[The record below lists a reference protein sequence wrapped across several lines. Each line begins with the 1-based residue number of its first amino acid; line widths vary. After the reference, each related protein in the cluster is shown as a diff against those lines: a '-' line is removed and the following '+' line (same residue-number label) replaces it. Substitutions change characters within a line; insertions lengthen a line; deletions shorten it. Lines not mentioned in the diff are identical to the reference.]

1 MKRRPPEVKREA
13 REARDDAARDDA
25 ARGDARHAGA
35 GAAPDDPRGAARR
48 DPPPGSRAARG
59 GATHPAARAAEPAA
73 PKPAADRV
81 ERAAHTAAAR
91 AARGARDPEPS
102 LGRRLAQI
110 GVLGWTIVAPTLA
123 ALALGRWLDRMFATR
138 VFFSAP
144 LLMLGAALGL
154 WLAWRW
160 MKAQQHGDRDD

>member
-1 MKRRPPEVKREA
+1 CI
-13 REARDDAARDDA
+13 RDR
-25 ARGDARHAGA
+25 
-35 GAAPDDPRGAARR
+35 
-48 DPPPGSRAARG
+48 
-59 GATHPAARAAEPAA
+59 
-73 PKPAADRV
+73 PAADRV

>member
-1 MKRRPPEVKREA
+1 MMKRRPPEVKREA
-13 REARDDAARDDA
+13 REARDDA

-35 GAAPDDPRGAARR
+35 GAAPDDPRG
-48 DPPPGSRAARG
+48 AARG

>member
-1 MKRRPPEVKREA
+1 MMKRRPPEVKRE
-13 REARDDAARDDA
+13 ARDDA

-160 MKAQQHGDRDD
+160 MKAHQHGDRDD

>member
-1 MKRRPPEVKREA
+1 MHAVLRLLWPQSREQPPHLLRIQP
-13 REARDDAARDDA
+13 RLPP
-25 ARGDARHAGA
+25 
-35 GAAPDDPRGAARR
+35 AP
-48 DPPPGSRAARG
+48 S
-59 GATHPAARAAEPAA
+59 A

>member
-1 MKRRPPEVKREA
+1 MMKRRPPEVKREA
-13 REARDDAARDDA
+13 REARDDA

-48 DPPPGSRAARG
+48 RDPPPARAPAPAAQRIRPREPPSPPRRSPPPIASSGPRTRPRRARRAAR
-59 GATHPAARAAEPAA
+59 AR
-73 PKPAADRV
+73 
-81 ERAAHTAAAR
+81 
-91 AARGARDPEPS
+91 RDPEPS

>member
-1 MKRRPPEVKREA
+1 MMKRRPPEVKRE
-13 REARDDAARDDA
+13 ARDDA

-48 DPPPGSRAARG
+48 DPSPGSRAARRRNASG
-59 GATHPAARAAEPAA
+59 RASRRARRAEA
-73 PKPAADRV
+73 RRRSR
-81 ERAAHTAAAR
+81 RAGRAHGR
-91 AARGARDPEPS
+91 GARGARRARSEPS

-138 VFFSAP
+138 VFFRAAP
-144 LLMLGAALGL
+144 DARRGARPLARVALDESST
-154 WLAWRW
+154 AWRS
-160 MKAQQHGDRDD
+160 R

>member
-1 MKRRPPEVKREA
+1 MMKRRPPEVKREA
-13 REARDDAARDDA
+13 RAARDDA

-35 GAAPDDPRGAARR
+35 GAGAAPDDPRGAARR
-48 DPPPGSRAARG
+48 DPSPGSRAARG

>member
-1 MKRRPPEVKREA
+1 MPRAATRGTPAPAPRRMTH
-13 REARDDAARDDA
+13 AA
-25 ARGDARHAGA
+25 
-35 GAAPDDPRGAARR
+35 PRGATAARLARR
-48 DPPPGSRAARG
+48 AG

>member
-1 MKRRPPEVKREA
+1 MTKRRQFEA
-13 REARDDAARDDA
+13 KRDDA
-25 ARGDARHAGA
+25 ARGDARHARS
-35 GAAPDDPRGAARR
+35 PESPE
-48 DPPPGSRAARG
+48 S
-59 GATHPAARAAEPAA
+59 PAARDGGMPAA
-73 PKPAADRV
+73 ARSAEAASKPAADRV
-81 ERAAHTAAAR
+81 ELAARTAATR

-123 ALALGRWLDRMFATR
+123 ALVLGRWLDRTFASR

-144 LLMLGAALGL
+144 LLMLGAALGF

>member
-1 MKRRPPEVKREA
+1 MMKRRPPEVKRE
-13 REARDDAARDDA
+13 ARDDA

-73 PKPAADRV
+73 
-81 ERAAHTAAAR
+81 
-91 AARGARDPEPS
+91 
-102 LGRRLAQI
+102 I

>member
-1 MKRRPPEVKREA
+1 MMKRRPPEVKRE
-13 REARDDAARDDA
+13 ARDDA

-48 DPPPGSRAARG
+48 DPSPGSRAARG
-59 GATHPAARAAEPAA
+59 KATHPAARAAEPAA

>member
-1 MKRRPPEVKREA
+1 MMKRRPPEVKRE
-13 REARDDAARDDA
+13 ARDDA

-48 DPPPGSRAARG
+48 VPPPGSRAARG

>member
-1 MKRRPPEVKREA
+1 MMKRRPPEVKREA
-13 REARDDAARDDA
+13 REARDDA

-35 GAAPDDPRGAARR
+35 GAAPDDPPGAARR
-48 DPPPGSRAARG
+48 VPPPGSRAARG
-59 GATHPAARAAEPAA
+59 GAKPPAAGAAEPAA
-73 PKPAADRV
+73 PPPAADRV

>member
-1 MKRRPPEVKREA
+1 MMKRRPPEVKREA
-13 REARDDAARDDA
+13 RDDA
-25 ARGDARHAGA
+25 ARGAARHAGA

>member
-1 MKRRPPEVKREA
+1 MTKRRPFEAKRDGAPREPSPESSGSP
-13 REARDDAARDDA
+13 AARDGG
-25 ARGDARHAGA
+25 R
-35 GAAPDDPRGAARR
+35 
-48 DPPPGSRAARG
+48 PPAVR
-59 GATHPAARAAEPAA
+59 PADAA

-81 ERAAHTAAAR
+81 AQAARTAATR

-123 ALALGRWLDRMFATR
+123 ALAIGRWLDRVFASR

-144 LLMLGAALGL
+144 LVMLGAALGF

-160 MKAQQHGDRDD
+160 MKGQQEGDRDD

>member
-1 MKRRPPEVKREA
+1 MMKRRPPEVKREA
-13 REARDDAARDDA
+13 REARDDAARV
-25 ARGDARHAGA
+25 
-35 GAAPDDPRGAARR
+35 AARR

-59 GATHPAARAAEPAA
+59 GATHPA
-73 PKPAADRV
+73 
-81 ERAAHTAAAR
+81 
-91 AARGARDPEPS
+91 ARDPEPS

>member
-1 MKRRPPEVKREA
+1 MMKRRPPEVKRE
-13 REARDDAARDDA
+13 ARDDA

-35 GAAPDDPRGAARR
+35 GAAPDAPRGAARR

>member
-1 MKRRPPEVKREA
+1 S
-13 REARDDAARDDA
+13 
-25 ARGDARHAGA
+25 GWLCGGGA
-35 GAAPDDPRGAARR
+35 GAAWW
-48 DPPPGSRAARG
+48 PGI
-59 GATHPAARAAEPAA
+59 
-73 PKPAADRV
+73 KD
-81 ERAAHTAAAR
+81 
-91 AARGARDPEPS
+91 
-102 LGRRLAQI
+102 
-110 GVLGWTIVAPTLA
+110 LGWTIVAPTLA

>member
-1 MKRRPPEVKREA
+1 MPRAATRGTPAPAPRRMTH
-13 REARDDAARDDA
+13 AA
-25 ARGDARHAGA
+25 
-35 GAAPDDPRGAARR
+35 PRGATVA
-48 DPPPGSRAARG
+48 GSRAARRRNASG
-59 GATHPAARAAEPAA
+59 RASRRARA

-81 ERAAHTAAAR
+81 ERPRHAAR

>member
-1 MKRRPPEVKREA
+1 A
-13 REARDDAARDDA
+13 
-25 ARGDARHAGA
+25 
-35 GAAPDDPRGAARR
+35 
-48 DPPPGSRAARG
+48 PPPGSGPAHAAAPLPPSRS
-59 GATHPAARAAEPAA
+59 ADPPA
-73 PKPAADRV
+73 PKPPADRV

>member
-1 MKRRPPEVKREA
+1 MMKRRPPEVKREA
-13 REARDDAARDDA
+13 RDDAARS
-25 ARGDARHAGA
+25 DARHAGA

>member
-1 MKRRPPEVKREA
+1 MMKRRPPEVKREA
-13 REARDDAARDDA
+13 RDDA
-25 ARGDARHAGA
+25 ARGDAR
-35 GAAPDDPRGAARR
+35 R
-48 DPPPGSRAARG
+48 DPSPGSRAARG

-138 VFFSAP
+138 VFFSAS

>member
-1 MKRRPPEVKREA
+1 
-13 REARDDAARDDA
+13 
-25 ARGDARHAGA
+25 
-35 GAAPDDPRGAARR
+35 
-48 DPPPGSRAARG
+48 RG

>member
-1 MKRRPPEVKREA
+1 MMKRRPPEVKREA
-13 REARDDAARDDA
+13 RNDA

-48 DPPPGSRAARG
+48 DPSPGSRAARG

>member
-1 MKRRPPEVKREA
+1 MMKRRPPEVKREA
-13 REARDDAARDDA
+13 REARDDA

-138 VFFSAP
+138 VFFRAAP
-144 LLMLGAALGL
+144 DARRGARPLARVALDESST
-154 WLAWRW
+154 AWRS
-160 MKAQQHGDRDD
+160 R

>member
-1 MKRRPPEVKREA
+1 SRRPSTASPTGTRI
-13 REARDDAARDDA
+13 
-25 ARGDARHAGA
+25 G
-35 GAAPDDPRGAARR
+35 
-48 DPPPGSRAARG
+48 PP
-59 GATHPAARAAEPAA
+59 
-73 PKPAADRV
+73 
-81 ERAAHTAAAR
+81 
-91 AARGARDPEPS
+91 
-102 LGRRLAQI
+102 
-110 GVLGWTIVAPTLA
+110 VAPTLA

>member
-1 MKRRPPEVKREA
+1 MMKRRPPEVKRE
-13 REARDDAARDDA
+13 ARDDA

-48 DPPPGSRAARG
+48 DPSPGSRAARG

-81 ERAAHTAAAR
+81 ERAAHTA